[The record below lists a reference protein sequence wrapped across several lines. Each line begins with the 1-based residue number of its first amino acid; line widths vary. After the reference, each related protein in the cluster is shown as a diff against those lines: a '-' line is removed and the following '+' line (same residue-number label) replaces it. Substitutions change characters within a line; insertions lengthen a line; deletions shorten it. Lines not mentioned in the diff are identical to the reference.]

1 MKISAF
7 DVRVGNLIEYQK
19 KLWKVYKKA
28 MLSQVRAGR
37 LYNWK

>member
-7 DVRVGNLIEYQK
+7 EVRIGNLIEYQK
-19 KLWKVYKKA
+19 KLWRVHKKA
-28 MLSQVRAGR
+28 TLSPEKAAH